1 MDTGSVHG
9 ENPVQAEQETHTEG
23 GKLKEKPTD
32 QQGKSKDL
40 KIYIEEK
47 ELIGVE
53 PKEIYKFHLGPDD
66 ENLTLRIDKD
76 LLIHIQGKE
85 VRVVQLKEKF
95 RRPIGSAWQGENPA
109 QQINNEIHIPD
120 LFYACGTGTN
130 HRAKRFRFADDDD
143 DTDLCHTSDGP
154 KIKVRKLS

>member
-1 MDTGSVHG
+1 MDSGSVHS
-9 ENPVQAEQETHTEG
+9 ENPVQAEQETHTQG

-32 QQGKSKDL
+32 QQGKYKDL

-109 QQINNEIHIPD
+109 QQINNEIHNPD
-120 LFYACGTGTN
+120 LFYAFAN
-130 HRAKRFRFADDDD
+130 HPAKRFRFADDDD
-143 DTDLCHTSDGP
+143 DDDDTDLCHISDGP
-154 KIKVRKLS
+154 KIKQLHFD